1 MPLLQKH
8 YKYKNKRVCGQDNS
22 VENSTEV
29 MADVTC
35 KKCIKV
41 LKHRGK
47 YNNPHYVKFHV
58 PAPSRLSSID

>member
-1 MPLLQKH
+1 MPIFQKH
-8 YKYKNKRVCGQDNS
+8 YRFKGKRVCGQDNS
-22 VENSTEV
+22 GKNCTEV

-35 KKCIKV
+35 KKCINV